1 MARKY
6 TASVSLDLPRLLLKY
21 AAGAGI
27 DAAQA
32 CQQIGLD
39 AAALQAPEGR
49 MSFDQFNALWEAVAC
64 RANDSNFGLH
74 FGESTPGYSGGH
86 LLFAVMVNCA
96 TLGEALERF
105 CRYHS
110 LLADQAPPELH
121 DEGQRLVFTFGQALI
136 CRHYAEAILAM
147 FSVVVRRLTEDRVRP
162 AEVHFAHCPPADP
175 SEHARIFGALVLFD
189 QPRNALALERQA
201 LGTPIF
207 LANPALLATLEQ
219 FAQQT
224 LDRLAPPDSWASRT
238 SEMVRQLLL
247 RGEKP
252 QLPAVARALAISP
265 RHLQNKL
272 RADGVSYQAL
282 LDTIRKQMALDCLK
296 RGEMTICEVAFLLG
310 FSEQSAF
317 THAFRRWTGTTP
329 SEYSG
334 VSSRL

>member
-21 AAGAGI
+21 AAGAEI
-27 DAAQA
+27 DPDQV
-32 CQQIGLD
+32 CREIGLD
-39 AAALQAPEGR
+39 VAALQVPEGR
-49 MSFDQFNALWEAVAC
+49 MSSDQFNALWEAVAH
-64 RANDSNFGLH
+64 RADDPYFGLH
-74 FGESTPGYSGGH
+74 FGEAASSYSSGH
-86 LLFAVMVNCA
+86 VLFTVMVNCA

-110 LLADQAPPELH
+110 LLADQAPPELR
-121 DEGQRLVFTFGQALI
+121 DEGQCVVFTFGQTF

-147 FSVVVRRLTEDRVRP
+147 FSVVVRRLTEDRAQP
-162 AEVHFAHCPPADP
+162 AEVRFAHSPPADLA
-175 SEHARIFGALVLFD
+175 EHARVFGAPVSFN

-219 FAQQT
+219 FAQRALEQ
-224 LDRLAPPDSWASRT
+224 LVPADSWASCT
-238 SEMVRQLLL
+238 IEMVRQLLL

-252 QLPAVARALAISP
+252 QLTAVARALAISP

-272 RADGVSYQAL
+272 RAEGVSYQSL
-282 LDTIRKQMALDCLK
+282 LDTIRKQMALDWLK
-296 RGEMTICEVAFLLG
+296 RGEMTVCEIAFLLG

-317 THAFRRWTGTTP
+317 THAFRRWTGMTP

-334 VSSRL
+334 ALSLL